1 MEHGEGE
8 ALEMVIHD
16 IAIRSTEEGYQSVRL
31 ETSRGTVACRYYQ
44 VPDVRCAVIWV
55 GGVGGDWDTPAQGL
69 YPRLCQELMA
79 EGIASLRVRYRYP
92 TELEEAI
99 LDVLAGIAYLQ
110 RDGID
115 AVALVGHSFGG
126 AVVIQAA
133 AASDVVCSI
142 VTLATQSYGAAPVA
156 NLAPRCS
163 ILAIHGAEDQVLPP
177 SCSVYVH
184 RLADEPKRLVIYEG
198 AGHGLDEVA
207 AEVHQTVHD
216 WIVERLSEVTS

>member
-1 MEHGEGE
+1 MEHGKGE

-16 IAIRSTEEGYQSVRL
+16 IEVKPIEEDYHSVRL
-31 ETSRGTVACRYYQ
+31 ETSRGNVACRYYQ
-44 VPDVRCAVIWV
+44 APGTRRAVIWV

-69 YPRLCQELMA
+69 YPRLCQELIP
-79 EGIASLRVRYRYP
+79 ERIASLRVRYRYP
-92 TELEEAI
+92 TELQEAI

-110 RDGID
+110 HGGID

-133 AASDVVCSI
+133 AASDVVRTV
-142 VTLATQSYGAAPVA
+142 VTLATQSYGTAPAAD
-156 NLAPRCS
+156 LAPRCS

-184 RLADEPKRLVIYEG
+184 RLAGEPKHLIIYAG

-207 AEVHQTVHD
+207 EEVHRAVHD
-216 WIVERLSEVTS
+216 WIVGRLSEVTI